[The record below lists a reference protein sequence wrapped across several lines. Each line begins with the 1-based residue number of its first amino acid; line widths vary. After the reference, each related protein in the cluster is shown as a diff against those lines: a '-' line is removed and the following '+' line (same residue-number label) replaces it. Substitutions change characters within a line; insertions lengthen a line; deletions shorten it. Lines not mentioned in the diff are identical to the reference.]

1 MMAEPSVSSSALPP
15 VGLLEREL
23 LPVPEPAGF
32 VAGAV
37 AVQHGAAE
45 VAIAISQ
52 PWRHGCPALI
62 WNGGRATDSQDWR
75 ELRFGCEIIMA
86 ARQLSGPGALVA
98 LTHYPVIRAI
108 LAAVRDEMVDL
119 SGASSS
125 EAVGQTRFP
134 PSPDRRSDPPRKGEG
149 ARPGQDA
156 PPAQAARSAVAETK

>member
-1 MMAEPSVSSSALPP
+1 MDQPSISSSALPAF
-15 VGLLEREL
+15 GLLEREL

-119 SGASSS
+119 SGDD
-125 EAVGQTRFP
+125 FP
-134 PSPDRRSDPPRKGEG
+134 PTPALPAASGGREVSPARQGRKAERPSRPV
-149 ARPGQDA
+149 ARP
-156 PPAQAARSAVAETK
+156 ARSADQ

>member
-119 SGASSS
+119 DGSLSALPASGLLERDAPGPTGPQGRTAAAPDGAS
-125 EAVGQTRFP
+125 RP
-134 PSPDRRSDPPRKGEG
+134 KGNK
-149 ARPGQDA
+149 Q
-156 PPAQAARSAVAETK
+156 